1 VAPDQRQ
8 HLALAELVALARD
21 IGGTTHHFRAI
32 QLPVSLAMPEAAR
45 LPTQP
50 LGRKLV
56 PLLEAA
62 DALGIGVVA
71 SAPLMQ
77 GKLTAGLPE
86 EMHALFPGCS
96 TDAQR
101 ALRFAASLPGVNAV
115 LAGMRSQAHLDE
127 NLGAWTEC

>member
-1 VAPDQRQ
+1 
-8 HLALAELVALARD
+8 
-21 IGGTTHHFRAI
+21 
-32 QLPVSLAMPEAAR
+32 MPEAAR

-62 DALGIGVVA
+62 DALGVGVIA

-86 EMHALFPGCS
+86 EMHEHFPGCT

-101 ALRFAASLPGVNAV
+101 ALRFASSLPGVSAV
-115 LAGMRSQAHLDE
+115 LAGMRSNTHLEE
-127 NLGAWTEC
+127 NLGAWTDC